1 MAAHVFDHVSRETA
15 TVPSLVLHAV
25 TSSNGF
31 TDSSSRSGSASN
43 ARSSFIRSHIE
54 RELTF
59 FGAGIRLS
67 LTITS
72 KWDGETPTYAADST
86 RDNPRGG
93 SDDGNMSP
101 LWLIFE
107 LPDEQENALLTG

>member
-1 MAAHVFDHVSRETA
+1 MAAYVFNHVSRETA
-15 TVPSLVLHAV
+15 TVPSLVLHAL

-31 TDSSSRSGSASN
+31 TDSSRSGSASN
-43 ARSSFIRSHIE
+43 ARSSLIRSHIE

-59 FGAGIRLS
+59 FGAGIRPS
-67 LTITS
+67 FTRPS
-72 KWDGETPTYAADST
+72 KLDGETPTYAAAST

-107 LPDEQENALLTG
+107 LPDEQENALLTE